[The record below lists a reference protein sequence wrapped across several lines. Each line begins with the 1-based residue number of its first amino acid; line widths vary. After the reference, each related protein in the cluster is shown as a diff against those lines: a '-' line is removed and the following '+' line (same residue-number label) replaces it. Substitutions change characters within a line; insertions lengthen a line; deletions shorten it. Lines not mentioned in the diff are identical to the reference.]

1 MHSSPFTAAKSA
13 ELSYAGHIRHAHC
26 PLQGRA
32 IELRLVPRHYLRHR
46 ILVYRAS
53 SCFPLP
59 RPAPENETHNMIA
72 TTGLSYGSDQSGLI
86 WGFLFSG
93 DAAAK
98 LISSTEALTWLHQSE
113 HKPDEFVWLHFNLSN
128 TASERWIAEHA
139 QVAEEFTEALHD
151 GSRSTRIE
159 LADNTLIAVVND
171 VLHNFSLDSAD
182 IATLWLSVTQRIVI
196 SARRTPLKSIERLRQ
211 AVEHG
216 DAIRSSVELL
226 VHLLRDQ
233 ADVLV
238 KIVRDAVAR
247 VDKVEDNLLV
257 GRLNRQRGDLGA
269 LRRILVRL
277 QRLLAPEP
285 AALFRLLQK
294 PPTWVAELDTQE
306 LRQSTEEFS
315 VVLSD
320 MSSLQERI
328 KLLQEEIAAQVNEE
342 NSRSLYVLTIV
353 TVLALPINI
362 IAGLLGMNVGGVPLA
377 EHAYGFWIVA
387 GIVATFTVVA
397 GWFVVRKQNQD

>member
-1 MHSSPFTAAKSA
+1 M
-13 ELSYAGHIRHAHC
+13 
-26 PLQGRA
+26 
-32 IELRLVPRHYLRHR
+32 
-46 ILVYRAS
+46 
-53 SCFPLP
+53 
-59 RPAPENETHNMIA
+59 M
-72 TTGLSYGSDQSGLI
+72 TGVTGFSYGSDPSGLI
-86 WGFLFSG
+86 WGFRFKPGVTASRINSVQ
-93 DAAAK
+93 AA
-98 LISSTEALTWLHQSE
+98 EWLLGVQE
-113 HKPDEFVWLHFNLSN
+113 HDPAEFIWLHFNLSN
-128 TASERWIAEHA
+128 TASEKWMHEHA
-139 QVAEEFTEALHD
+139 QVADEFNEALHD

-159 LADNTLIAVVND
+159 QADNTLIAVVND
-171 VLHNFSLDSAD
+171 VLHSFSFESAD
-182 IATLWLSVTQRIVI
+182 IATLWLNVTQNVVI

-216 DAIRSSVELL
+216 DQIQSSVELL

-247 VDKVEDNLLV
+247 VDKVEDTLLS
-257 GRLNRQRGDLGA
+257 GRVNKQRTDLGA

-294 PPTWVAELDTQE
+294 PPTWVAELAAQE
-306 LRQSTEEFS
+306 LRQSTEEFT

-342 NSRSLYVLTIV
+342 NNRSLYVLTIV

-362 IAGLLGMNVGGVPLA
+362 ITGLLGMNVGGIPFA
-377 EHAYGFWIVA
+377 EHSYGFWIVA
-387 GIVATFTVVA
+387 GIVPTCTAIV
-397 GWFVVRKQNQD
+397 GWLVIRKQKQD